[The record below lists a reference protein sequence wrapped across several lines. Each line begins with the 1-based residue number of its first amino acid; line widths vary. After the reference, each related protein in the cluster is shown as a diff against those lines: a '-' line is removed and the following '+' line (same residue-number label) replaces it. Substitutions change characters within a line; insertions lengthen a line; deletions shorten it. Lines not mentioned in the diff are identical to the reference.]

1 MMNFDTINVL
11 VASMGGMKF
20 FPSDPAARAAVVET
34 VSEMAETE
42 DQVRWLT
49 RRMRILYAEWPGE
62 AELRACFCSRFR
74 PRDGITR
81 YSSVFPDGIPSERTA
96 PPLALPGPRGDVI
109 SADRQIEAAVGDLAR
124 ARRLPQPIDPMP
136 QKLPPPLIAET
147 RTQKFAA
154 PVTQADVDR
163 EVAKLRDRLR
173 AGTEAAARKEA
184 GIER

>member
-1 MMNFDTINVL
+1 MNFDTINLL
-11 VASMGGMKF
+11 VASMGSIPF
-20 FPSDPAARAAVVET
+20 FPGDPAARAAIVET
-34 VSEMAETE
+34 IADMAETE

-49 RRMRILYAEWPGE
+49 KRMRQLYSTWPGE
-62 AELRACFCSRFR
+62 VELRACFCSRFR
-74 PRDGITR
+74 PRDGIEAH
-81 YSSVFPDGIPSERTA
+81 SAVFPDGIPSERTA

-109 SADRQIEAAVGDLAR
+109 SEDRQIEAAVGDLAR
-124 ARRLPQPIDPMP
+124 ARRLPQPTEPMP

-147 RTQKFAA
+147 RAQKFAA
-154 PVTQADVDR
+154 SVTQADVDR